1 MRTSGAADHP
11 PGPAGWDRRRHSL
24 LNTGRPDVIADPV
37 PFYRAVA
44 ELPPVYWDETSK
56 VWVCRG
62 YAEVSAVLRDHNRFR
77 SGRRHSS
84 EALGS
89 RGMADAA
96 HVQRLLD
103 QQLLFLDPP
112 DHTTAREALR
122 AAFTPA
128 ATANRECAVA
138 GVVQELLER
147 LPDHGPVDVVG
158 AYAGPLP
165 VRLNAVRL
173 GLTDRVD
180 QLREWA
186 DAYGA
191 LLGSVGSLPR
201 IQDRR
206 VVPVLQEARES
217 LRGLVAERR
226 AGDGEDLISVFAR
239 ALAPPDLAGDQLEQ
253 RLDCAAANLLVVVA
267 GGYETLSQ
275 LIAAGLMLLSR
286 HPDQLARLRAEPELI
301 GSAISEIMRLDG
313 SSQFVARVAAED
325 VVVGGQHIAA
335 GSSVVALLAAAN
347 RDAAQF
353 SPDPDAFDIG
363 RAQGRHLGFA
373 AGRHHCIGSVDAEQA
388 ARIALTAF
396 IDRYPTFEPVPGEA
410 VTWGTHANTRCP
422 TRVLMRVAGRR
433 PCPAGVRRRAAAGV
447 LRPTS
452 PGPDPRG
459 PSAASAPPRPA
470 AAGARPRRVELT
482 GRDIAGLR
490 ALTVPPTA
498 LSAELLWP
506 AAVAAVADRAP
517 ARVALRAATST
528 VSYERLVR
536 TADVLAERL
545 RHHGVEPGVVV
556 GVLTD
561 RSPGSYV
568 AALAVGRAGAAFLAA
583 DSTCPR
589 ERLSDMLR
597 QSRTAVL
604 CTQRHLL
611 ELARS
616 VAPAGVEIVVVDVDE
631 LAAVPVPP
639 PVVSGVNPGDPA
651 YVVFT
656 SGSSG
661 RPKPIVITHLALLN
675 LQVALRQVYRVTP
688 DDRVLQWF
696 SPHFDGWPFDLVTAL
711 TAGAQLVMAPTASR
725 CVGPV
730 LRDTLRDHGVTVAT
744 LTPTAWQSCP
754 DLPSLPALRL
764 AASAGEPLRAG
775 LVTALTAPGRRVLNL
790 YGPAEA
796 AIWSTWHEC
805 HPAGGDPPIGVP
817 IPNRRLYLLTA
828 AGRPAPDGVVGEL
841 WIGGAGVGRYLGQ
854 PRLMQAGF
862 APDPLAGA
870 PGELMY
876 ATGDLCRRRPDGSL
890 DHIGRADRQIKL
902 RGQRIEPEE
911 IERSLEAVPGVQS
924 AVVELVEGRLIARV
938 VPDPGAEVD
947 PSVLTE
953 HLRARVH
960 SAMVPVVHVGG
971 RTGMSLT
978 GKRLVV
984 EMDHAESRGRACP
997 AHDPRPERDT
1007 PVHPGGSSRRH
1018 TVLTWSIARL
1028 IASQLQIPQ
1037 AQVRVGTDFF
1047 TLGGDSLSLSELLVA
1062 IEDGF
1067 GVVLALDAVLT
1078 EPSPAELARLVQ
1090 AAEASA

>member
-1 MRTSGAADHP
+1 MRTASATDHP
-11 PGPAGWDRRRHSL
+11 PTPAGWDRRRHSL
-24 LNTGRPDVIADPV
+24 LSTGRLDVIADPG

-77 SGRRHSS
+77 SGRRHTS
-84 EALGS
+84 EALDA
-89 RGMADAA
+89 RGMGDVAQ
-96 HVQRLLD
+96 VQQLLD

-112 DHTTAREALR
+112 DHTTARDALR
-122 AAFTPA
+122 TAFTPA
-128 ATANRECAVA
+128 ATASREPAVA
-138 GVVQELLER
+138 GIVRDLLQR
-147 LPDHGPVDVVG
+147 LPGHGQVDVL
-158 AYAGPLP
+158 ADFAGPLP
-165 VRLNAVRL
+165 TLLNAVRL
-173 GLTDRVD
+173 GLTDRID
-180 QLREWA
+180 ELGAWA

-206 VVPVLQEARES
+206 VVPVLEEARES

-226 AGDGEDLISVFAR
+226 GGDGEDLISVVAR
-239 ALAPPDLAGDQLEQ
+239 ALAPADLRGEQLDQ
-253 RLDCAAANLLVVVA
+253 RLDCAAANLLVVAA

-275 LIAAGLMLLSR
+275 LIAGGLVLLSR
-286 HPDQLARLRAEPELI
+286 HPGQLARLRAEPELI
-301 GSAISEIMRLDG
+301 SSAISEVMRLDG

-347 RDAAQF
+347 RDPAQF
-353 SPDPDAFDIG
+353 PTDPDGFDIG

-388 ARIALTAF
+388 ARLALTAF
-396 IDRYPTFEPVPGEA
+396 IDRYPTFELAPGKA

-422 TRVLMRVAGRR
+422 TRVLMRVAGRDGCR
-433 PCPAGVRRRAAAGV
+433 RDATVSAMVAEPAGPA
-447 LRPTS
+447 
-452 PGPDPRG
+452 PR
-459 PSAASAPPRPA
+459 SAPAPRS
-470 AAGARPRRVELT
+470 RRVELT
-482 GRDIAGLR
+482 DRDVAELR
-490 ALTVPPTA
+490 AVAVPPTS

-506 AAVAAVADRAP
+506 AAVAAVAERAP
-517 ARVALRAATST
+517 ASVALRAGETT
-528 VSYERLVR
+528 TGGTTTYERLVR

-545 RHHGVEPGVVV
+545 RHLGVEPGVVV

-561 RSPGSYV
+561 RSPESYI
-568 AALAVGRAGAAFLAA
+568 AALAAGRAGAAFLAA
-583 DSTCPR
+583 DSTCPQ
-589 ERLSDMLR
+589 ERLREMLR

-604 CTQRHLL
+604 CIQRHLL
-611 ELARS
+611 DLARS
-616 VAPAGVEIVVVDVDE
+616 VAPAGVELVVVDGDE
-631 LAAVPVPP
+631 LAAAPVPP

-661 RPKPIVITHLALLN
+661 HPKPIVITHLALLN

-711 TAGAQLVMAPTASR
+711 TAGAQLVLAPTAGR
-725 CVGPV
+725 CVGPA
-730 LRDTLRDHGVTVAT
+730 LRDTLREHGVTVAT
-744 LTPTAWQSCP
+744 LTPTAWRSCP
-754 DLPSLPALRL
+754 DPGTLPALRL

-775 LVTALTAPGRRVLNL
+775 LVGELAAPGRRILNL

-805 HPAGGDPPIGVP
+805 HPADGDPPIGVP

-828 AGRPAPDGVVGEL
+828 AGRPAPHGVVGEL

-854 PRLMQAGF
+854 PELMQAGF

-876 ATGDLCRRRPDGSL
+876 ATGDLCRRRSDGSM
-890 DHIGRADRQIKL
+890 DYIGRADRQIKL

-911 IERSLEAVPGVQS
+911 IERALEAVPGVQN

-938 VPDPGAEVD
+938 VPVPGADLD
-947 PSVLTE
+947 PAALTE

-960 SAMVPVVHVGG
+960 SAMVPVIHVGG

-984 EMDHAESRGRACP
+984 AVDHGGGRAE
-997 AHDPRPERDT
+997 ARADSRDRTRHVHDPRPGR
-1007 PVHPGGSSRRH
+1007 GSSRRH

-1037 AQVRVGTDFF
+1037 AEIRAGTDFF

-1067 GVVLALDAVLT
+1067 GVVLALDDVLA
-1078 EPSPAELARLVQ
+1078 EPSPVQLARLVQ
-1090 AAEASA
+1090 VAETPA